1 MENIKLA
8 ENIIRKILYD
18 LRGRAG
24 VGDELENIDSEIYD
38 ELEKTLINI
47 VQKELELVIL

>member
-8 ENIIRKILYD
+8 ENIVGKILYN

-24 VGDELENIDSEIYD
+24 VGDELENIDSETYD
-38 ELEKTLINI
+38 ELQKTLSEI